1 MQLVVVCLGLKLVD
15 SLLPVCREDV
25 SVSALKAL
33 VYLRQTIELRDR
45 IDKTVYLHLPR
56 LLCRILRLAQTLAQ
70 KASLS

>member
-1 MQLVVVCLGLKLVD
+1 MQLVVVCLGLELVD

-33 VYLRQTIELRDR
+33 VYLRTIELQDR
-45 IDKTVYLHLPR
+45 VDKIVYLHLPR
-56 LLCRILRLAQTLAQ
+56 LLCRILRRAQTLAQ